1 MSKLIFWP
9 QARPERKRKHHF
21 ISLTVWTL
29 LTPHNVFYLLNSNWR
44 RIKNDNDER
53 TQSTSTLRGST
64 SQNYTLFLLKL
75 SPQSGWVEETIWHV
89 KDVIH
94 LLIGQCEAS
103 SSVVI
108 TTTTGLA
115 RLTGLTVLARR
126 RSPPDWLERVVRRE
140 TSNLLHFSCIW
151 ELFIRPT
158 LLSISTW

>member
-64 SQNYTLFLLKL
+64 SQNYTLFLLKS
-75 SPQSGWVEETIWHV
+75 SPQSGWVAETNMTRQRCNPSSNRTMWG
-89 KDVIH
+89 
-94 LLIGQCEAS
+94 LLLRRDNYNYWPRPPHWPHRPRQAA
-103 SSVVI
+103 V
-108 TTTTGLA
+108 TAGLA
-115 RLTGLTVLARR
+115 GA
-126 RSPPDWLERVVRRE
+126 SGEERDQ
-140 TSNLLHFSCIW
+140 
-151 ELFIRPT
+151 
-158 LLSISTW
+158 